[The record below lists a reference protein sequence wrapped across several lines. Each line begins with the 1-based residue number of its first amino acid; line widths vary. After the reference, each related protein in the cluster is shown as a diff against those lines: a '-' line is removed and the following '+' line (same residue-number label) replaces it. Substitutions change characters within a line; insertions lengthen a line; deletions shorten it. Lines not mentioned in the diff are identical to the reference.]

1 MLTPVYNSYPQSR
14 CDNWM
19 MQLRSRRTLTAT
31 ISLLA
36 LLLAVT
42 VCRRS
47 PTVARGELSTAE
59 YDVLSA
65 WVTGT
70 FTGQG
75 SREGVG
81 KDIGKIVVFNMT
93 ESGEDGQNLR
103 MDGTGQPIP
112 WTQTASSLQNKVPTL
127 QRTTI
132 DAYREVNAQKAALRR
147 SFQPSI
153 EYELVD
159 SAQLE
164 PIFKRGGGDWLAFYK
179 QFPGSQ
185 GVLTFSRVG
194 FSADGTEALFFLSNH
209 CGGLC
214 GTGRYVVMEKR
225 NGRWVIE
232 KEIEM
237 WVS

>member
-1 MLTPVYNSYPQSR
+1 V
-14 CDNWM
+14 
-19 MQLRSRRTLTAT
+19 
-31 ISLLA
+31 
-36 LLLAVT
+36 
-42 VCRRS
+42 
-47 PTVARGELSTAE
+47 PTGELSTAE

-65 WVTGT
+65 WATGT
-70 FTGQG
+70 FKGQG

-81 KDIGKIVVFNMT
+81 KDVLKIVVFNRT
-93 ESGEDGQNLR
+93 ESGEHGQNLR
-103 MDGTGQPIP
+103 LGGNGQPIP
-112 WTQTASSLQNKVPTL
+112 WTQMASSLQNKVPTL
-127 QRTTI
+127 RQTTI
-132 DAYREVNAQKAALRR
+132 DAYREVNAQQASVRR

-164 PIFKRGGGDWLAFYK
+164 PIFKRGGGDWPAYYK

-194 FSADGTEALFFLSNH
+194 FSADGTEALFYLSNH
-209 CGGLC
+209 CSGLC
-214 GTGRYVVMEKR
+214 GTGQYVVMEKR
-225 NGRWVIE
+225 NGRWVIG